1 MGLTCAMD
9 HTHMGTA
16 RHRTHTHMCAP
27 QWAAHNQMQTHTQKK
42 KNTPRTFAFL
52 STPFPAAHT
61 QRTAKQASVAIPTV
75 ELVKSS
81 AALYITNDVI
91 I

>member
-1 MGLTCAMD
+1 MD

-16 RHRTHTHMCAP
+16 QPRTHTHMCTP
-27 QWAAHNQMQTHTQKK
+27 QWAAHNQMQIHTQKRK
-42 KNTPRTFAFL
+42 KKTAHTFAFL

-61 QRTAKQASVAIPTV
+61 QRKAKQACVAIPTV